1 MAYKHT
7 AQNVSILVQA
17 AAAAVALQ
25 ALAEL
30 VAQVPRAASEL
41 LAAGGPRA
49 LAGVLADD
57 YAQGQLREGAAA
69 VLTALVHAHRGA
81 GAAVRRARCGSPG
94 GQYSTGEVY

>member
-1 MAYKHT
+1 MALDV
-7 AQNVSILVQA
+7 ARLDSQGFSMRMQA

-30 VAQVPRAASEL
+30 VAQVPRAAGEL

-57 YAQGQLREGAAA
+57 YAQGQLREGAGA
-69 VLTALVHAHRGA
+69 VLTALVDAHRGA
-81 GAAVRRARCGSPG
+81 GAAARHA
-94 GQYSTGEVY
+94 YS